1 MTNFLRLRYPLNILI
16 IMIILTSTTYSEII
30 DGIAAIV
37 NDELITISEVN
48 NEMKPFLAKIE
59 SSNLTQKDKDKQ
71 IEEMREKVITTL
83 INNKLI
89 ELKAKELNFGVDD
102 NELKNVIQNILKE
115 QHITIEQLKEALKEN
130 NISFEAYKE
139 RIRGEVLRARVV
151 NSFVKSQ
158 IKIPKSDIDKYVSEN
173 FKEKQELR
181 YHIKQIFIKGD
192 NRDQLND
199 VNTTIKNES
208 FESAYTKYSGSD
220 LGWFKKGEMLPD
232 IENIVIQMKVN
243 DIREVKTAHGYHIIK
258 LEAKDENSRLKEKL
272 EKEAENTLK
281 SKIMKEKLENW
292 INELK
297 EKAVIIRKM

>member
-16 IMIILTSTTYSEII
+16 IIIILTSTTYSEII

>member
-16 IMIILTSTTYSEII
+16 IIIILTSTTYSEII

-192 NRDQLND
+192 NGDQLNN